1 MVSEYTQKE
10 SADLNRF
17 LKWWDE
23 TGCRKTIATPDG
35 QNAIRILTVHKSK
48 GLGFKVVIIPFGD
61 WEIDHKP
68 TKPVI
73 LWCHPEEKP
82 FDRLHLVPV
91 RYGQSLGKTIFA
103 GDYLRNDCM
112 PLLTT

>member
-1 MVSEYTQKE
+1 MVGRNGLPE
-10 SADLNRF
+10 
-17 LKWWDE
+17 
-23 TGCRKTIATPDG
+23 TIATPDR

-91 RYGQSLGKTIFA
+91 RYGQSLGKTILQA
-103 GDYLRNDCM
+103 ITLRNACM
-112 PLLTT
+112 PLLIT